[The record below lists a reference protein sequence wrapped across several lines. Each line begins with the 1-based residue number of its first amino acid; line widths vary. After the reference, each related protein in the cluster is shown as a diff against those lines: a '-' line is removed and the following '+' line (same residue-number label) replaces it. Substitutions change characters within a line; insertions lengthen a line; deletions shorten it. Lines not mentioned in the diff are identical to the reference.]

1 MLKMTD
7 ATDARRRLGAICLIA
22 APIIGLVASLLT
34 PQFTGDLAAER
45 AAIAAHPTQ
54 WMVSTFLELI
64 GLFLLIPGV
73 VTLTQLLR
81 NRAVILGHIGAGLVV
96 IAVYFHAAVVGFA
109 LVEVPMVAHGGAEL
123 MAFADTMYDHPAF
136 IMILLP
142 FLGFFLGWTLLAV
155 ALWRARVAP
164 LWVAAVTIAGAASEL
179 FGPESL
185 SPELMFVLFAVAFG
199 YLGLKL
205 LRMPGTPSERTTEAS
220 SGSDELVA
228 QPIVR

>member
-7 ATDARRRLGAICLIA
+7 ATDARRRLGGVCLIA
-22 APIIGLVASLLT
+22 APIISLVSALLT
-34 PQFTGDLAAER
+34 PQFTGELAAER

-54 WMVSTFLELI
+54 WMISTFLQLI

-73 VTLTQLLR
+73 VALTQLLR
-81 NRAVILGHIGAGLVV
+81 NRAVILGHIGSGLVV
-96 IAVYFHAAVVGFA
+96 IAIYFHAAVVGFA
-109 LVEVPMVAHGGAEL
+109 LVEVPMVADGGAEL

-136 IMILLP
+136 TMIVLP

-155 ALWRARVAP
+155 ALWRAQVAP

-179 FGPESL
+179 FGPEAL
-185 SPELMFVLFAVAFG
+185 SPELMLVLFTVAFG

-220 SGSDELVA
+220 SGADELAA
-228 QPIVR
+228 QPIG